1 MPIEIREFVLRE
13 GVKAEDF
20 EKFMIEKLFPVVQTV
35 YGIRAGIHTVHHRL
49 LKTEPRRYWWM
60 VELLSGRL
68 ENALPTVGEV
78 ETGDGPV
85 LASSFPTDISDV
97 SADLRSLA
105 TSTLRTP
112 FPVLART
119 TEQIETPSHAFVE
132 GDHGGWFGH
141 AD

>member
-1 MPIEIREFVLRE
+1 MPIEIRKFALRE
-13 GVKAEDF
+13 GVQEEDF

-60 VELLSGRL
+60 VELLSDSL
-68 ENALPTVGEV
+68 ENTLPTVGEV
-78 ETGDGPV
+78 ETGDV
-85 LASSFPTDISDV
+85 LESSFPTDISDV
-97 SADLRSLA
+97 IADLRSLA

-119 TEQIETPSHAFVE
+119 TEQIVTPSHAFVE
-132 GDHGGWFGH
+132 GDHRGWFGH
-141 AD
+141 GAD